1 MIVDDVVGL
10 FPAELVGVRAAF
22 PDQEPEGVARHT
34 LVYGQAKLCIQV
46 FETSARHSVRLSHW
60 CAGAHLRGGLLSQAC
75 SCLMKRKWGSGFHY
89 VRGKPN
95 ASRVGA

>member
-10 FPAELVGVRAAF
+10 FPAELVGIRAAF

-60 CAGAHLRGGLLSQAC
+60 CAGAHSRGG
-75 SCLMKRKWGSGFHY
+75 GFFLRR
-89 VRGKPN
+89 VR
-95 ASRVGA
+95 A